1 MQHVFLAALLA
12 LAVSAPASADV
23 GISVRIGQPGYY
35 GRIDIGDY
43 PSPMLVYPDPVVI
56 VPPPGAVRGPLYLRV
71 PPGHMHD
78 WRRHCHRYS
87 ACGHRVLS
95 CRTTEPTCTHRII
108 GNAMSRRRRATHR
121 RPYVAT
127 TMIASIRA
135 TTPDIATGR
144 RAATTCRGVAC
155 RHTAPIRRARRATFT
170 APAADRGGI
179 ERQAGNSRTRD
190 GNEERIDCRARRVHV
205 FVRMQ

>member
-87 ACGHRVLS
+87 ACGRPVYFVQDNWYTDVYAPHYRERHVAPPP
-95 CRTTEPTCTHRII
+95 RYAPPPV
-108 GNAMSRRRRATHR
+108 RRH
-121 RPYVAT
+121 
-127 TMIASIRA
+127 
-135 TTPDIATGR
+135 D
-144 RAATTCRGVAC
+144 
-155 RHTAPIRRARRATFT
+155 H
-170 APAADRGGI
+170 D
-179 ERQAGNSRTRD
+179 
-190 GNEERIDCRARRVHV
+190 RIDPRYDPGYRNGPPRGYDVPGRGMPPHGTYPPGAPGHV
-205 FVRMQ
+205 YGPGRGPWRD